1 MFSMSDLMDNVED
14 KGYKVLLL
22 QEKRYQG
29 METLLIFNDDQFI
42 RWSFPLNLLEE
53 DIQTIEE
60 QIFVVLLRF
69 TPVNER

>member
-29 METLLIFNDDQFI
+29 METLLIFNDEQFI

-53 DIQTIEE
+53 DIQIIEE